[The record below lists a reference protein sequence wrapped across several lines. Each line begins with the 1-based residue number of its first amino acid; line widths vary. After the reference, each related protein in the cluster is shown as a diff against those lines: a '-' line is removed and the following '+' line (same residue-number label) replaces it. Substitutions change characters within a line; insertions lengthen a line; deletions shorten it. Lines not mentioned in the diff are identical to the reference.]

1 MTRDEILKT
10 ASDLINGD
18 RAKDYGPAKK
28 NHEDIAA
35 GWAIILGVPVNAHQ
49 VARCMAWVKIARLA
63 KTDDHVDSYVDAAA
77 YIALAGEI
85 ATEPEPDNVTQ
96 FKQQA

>member
-1 MTRDEILKT
+1 MKREEILKA
-10 ASDLINGD
+10 ASDLMNGD

-28 NHEDIAA
+28 NHDDIAA
-35 GWAIILGVPVNAHQ
+35 GWEIILGVPVTAHQ

-63 KTDDHVDSYVDAAA
+63 KTEDHVDSYVDAVA
-77 YIALAGEI
+77 YMALAGEI
-85 ATEPEPDNVTQ
+85 ATEPEPDNITP

>member
-10 ASDLINGD
+10 ASDLVNGD
-18 RAKDYGPAKK
+18 RARDYGPAKK

-35 GWAIILGVPVNAHQ
+35 GWSVILGVPVNAHQ
-49 VARCMAWVKIARLA
+49 VARCMAWLKLARLS
-63 KTDDHVDSYVDAAA
+63 KTDTHIDSYVDAAA

-85 ATEPEPDNVTQ
+85 ATEQTPDNIKP

>member
-28 NHEDIAA
+28 NHEDIAV
-35 GWAIILGVPVNAHQ
+35 GWSVIFGVPVNAHQ
-49 VARCMAWVKIARLA
+49 VARAMAWLKICRLS
-63 KTDDHVDSYVDAAA
+63 KTDTHIDSYVDAAA

-85 ATEPEPDNVTQ
+85 ATEPEPDNVKL
-96 FKQQA
+96 FKQA

>member
-10 ASDLINGD
+10 AGDLVNGE
-18 RAKDYGPAKK
+18 RAKDYGPVRK
-28 NHEDIAA
+28 NHEDIAV
-35 GWAIILGVPVNAHQ
+35 GWSVIFGVPVNAHQ
-49 VARCMAWVKIARLA
+49 VARAMAWLKIARLS
-63 KTDDHVDSYVDAAA
+63 KTDTHIDSYVDAAA

-85 ATEPEPDNVTQ
+85 ATEPAQDNITP